1 MTRQKFAPYATKEVV
16 KAALDE
22 AIERGHLISERQKD
36 APRGQQSTR
45 YLHLG
50 DAPITDAEQQLA
62 FAAGIPV

>member
-1 MTRQKFAPYATKEVV
+1 MSCTTKEVV

-22 AIERGHLISERQKD
+22 AVKRGHLVSERQKD

-50 DAPITDAEQQLA
+50 DAPITDAERQLA
-62 FAAGIPV
+62 FMAGILV